1 MPNLVL
7 RFDRDEIDKVFQYGC
22 MVEMWDHV
30 VGRGSSGSKRRKY
43 HAAFNE
49 KERAYI
55 SKWHTR
61 FFKWYSS
68 TGVPRHIA
76 FRHLRNVDLLRRAI
90 HFFATV

>member
-43 HAAFNE
+43 CAEFTEA
-49 KERAYI
+49 ERAYI
-55 SKWHTR
+55 SK
-61 FFKWYSS
+61 
-68 TGVPRHIA
+68 
-76 FRHLRNVDLLRRAI
+76 
-90 HFFATV
+90 